1 MTLHDFMKARGLSDA
16 ELAARLGVSRQTVYR
31 CRRGLRMPDRETML
45 AIHRETDGAVTVES
59 FYGLGPQ
66 AQPERAP
73 GSAA

>member
-1 MTLHDFMKARGLSDA
+1 MTLNDYLLVQGLSDEEFA
-16 ELAARLGVSRQTVYR
+16 QRIGRSRTAVNRY
-31 CRRGLRMPDRETML
+31 RRGLRMPDRETML

-66 AQPERAP
+66 AQSAP